1 MTIFSWYDLDEYEI
15 VDGDTTGGDRKCYIS
30 FSFDN
35 LGYDNNDNN
44 NSNKTFF
51 HPELQCY
58 NLQCYIKAERDIVGV
73 LVTGNNLRVNTAKQ

>member
-15 VDGDTTGGDRKCYIS
+15 EDGDTTGGGRKCYIS

-35 LGYDNNDNN
+35 DNNN

-51 HPELQCY
+51 HP
-58 NLQCYIKAERDIVGV
+58 R
-73 LVTGNNLRVNTAKQ
+73 VTML